1 MRLHI
6 EYFDQNETFA
16 GLLPREGVVEGTPSS
31 ADSSHIWHLLRLDN
45 PVLYEGA
52 EYSHFLLASRWE
64 GHHIGELEPTSV
76 FILLVPSSFE
86 QVADGFSH
94 KQFLHVA
101 WGMASVPTQLAPNL
115 APFGR

>member
-6 EYFDQNETFA
+6 EYFDQNENFA
-16 GLLPREGVVEGTPSS
+16 GLLPREGIVEGTPSCV
-31 ADSSHIWHLLRLDN
+31 DSSHIWHLLRLDN
-45 PVLYEGA
+45 PVFYEST

-64 GHHIGELEPTSV
+64 GHHIGEPEPTSV

-101 WGMASVPTQLAPNL
+101 WGMASVRT
-115 APFGR
+115 